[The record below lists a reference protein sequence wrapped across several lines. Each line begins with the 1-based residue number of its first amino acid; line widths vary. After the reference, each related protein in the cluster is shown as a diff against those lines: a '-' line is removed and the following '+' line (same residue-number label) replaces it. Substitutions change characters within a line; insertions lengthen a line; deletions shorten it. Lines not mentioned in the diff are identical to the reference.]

1 MTDRRSSAAE
11 AQPLSRV
18 VGPLQAALGVLLCV
32 SIGLLVS
39 QLVDTAKTDAA
50 YERRLNGSDTH
61 LALVIASVRDSVSLA
76 SAARQW
82 MQLEVP
88 RREVQIHR
96 ALVQH
101 RLSTLGADGRSAADL
116 SGSDYRRA
124 LAQFDAAY
132 STAPTGVLGADQQDA
147 WVARLEPPLADLDRA
162 SAHLLTRYQLGVDD
176 GLRNAAIEHRD
187 NMAAQVARL
196 LITLAIAALLGLSIW
211 YRIRLN
217 YRTARRVIEQD
228 RADLERTTA
237 QLSRMTDFEAEQT
250 NVLEQIIAGADLM
263 VVLDT
268 IASLA
273 SEYTGGRPFRVTVD
287 ARSASAGS
295 ERVGSELV
303 EADPSALTVE
313 ACWEF
318 TPLGGTQRVGRVE
331 LLKLEDATISDAAA
345 GTSDRYTVAATT
357 AEIREIGQRCA
368 DLALIAA
375 NGHWAREQLILQASS
390 DPLTGLHNR
399 NQLQRRASHAFARR
413 AAGSQQVAL
422 VFCDLDR
429 FKLVNDTLGH
439 KAGDQLLV
447 HVGRWMRRTI
457 DTCAFNTGTGP
468 VTTTLARL
476 GGDEFVVLLEAN
488 DALAAAVML
497 SARLQELSAQAVI
510 LEGVET
516 FVDLSIGVALAG
528 PEVTTPE
535 QLLRNADI
543 AMYHAK
549 LSGEHAPVLYGT
561 ELEPDIATQLRT
573 DTELRLALDRAE
585 FRLFLQPIVS
595 IDRRTAIGH
604 EALVRWDHPT
614 RGLLGP
620 DTFLHRVEEIGLI
633 GRLDT
638 WVRREAFAWLAEAL
652 ADGVD
657 PSENAFVDLGQHG
670 NVLDRLRRSGVLI
683 AMDDFGT
690 GYSSL
695 VQIQRLPIDIVKLDQ
710 GLIRGVGEPGSRARG
725 VLSGLLEVVRSLGL
739 TLVVEGVETESER
752 DVLMGLGCTFAQG
765 YLFGRPIP
773 AVDAHEGLRSVT
785 APT

>member
-1 MTDRRSSAAE
+1 
-11 AQPLSRV
+11 
-18 VGPLQAALGVLLCV
+18 
-32 SIGLLVS
+32 
-39 QLVDTAKTDAA
+39 
-50 YERRLNGSDTH
+50 
-61 LALVIASVRDSVSLA
+61 
-76 SAARQW
+76 
-82 MQLEVP
+82 
-88 RREVQIHR
+88 
-96 ALVQH
+96 
-101 RLSTLGADGRSAADL
+101 
-116 SGSDYRRA
+116 
-124 LAQFDAAY
+124 
-132 STAPTGVLGADQQDA
+132 
-147 WVARLEPPLADLDRA
+147 
-162 SAHLLTRYQLGVDD
+162 
-176 GLRNAAIEHRD
+176 
-187 NMAAQVARL
+187 
-196 LITLAIAALLGLSIW
+196 
-211 YRIRLN
+211 
-217 YRTARRVIEQD
+217 
-228 RADLERTTA
+228 
-237 QLSRMTDFEAEQT
+237 
-250 NVLEQIIAGADLM
+250 
-263 VVLDT
+263 
-268 IASLA
+268 
-273 SEYTGGRPFRVTVD
+273 
-287 ARSASAGS
+287 
-295 ERVGSELV
+295 
-303 EADPSALTVE
+303 
-313 ACWEF
+313 
-318 TPLGGTQRVGRVE
+318 
-331 LLKLEDATISDAAA
+331 
-345 GTSDRYTVAATT
+345 
-357 AEIREIGQRCA
+357 
-368 DLALIAA
+368 
-375 NGHWAREQLILQASS
+375 
-390 DPLTGLHNR
+390 
-399 NQLQRRASHAFARR
+399 
-413 AAGSQQVAL
+413 
-422 VFCDLDR
+422 
-429 FKLVNDTLGH
+429 
-439 KAGDQLLV
+439 
-447 HVGRWMRRTI
+447 MRRTI

-476 GGDEFVVLLEAN
+476 GGDEFVVLLEAK

-657 PSENAFVDLGQHG
+657 PSQYISVNVSERELRNPEFGDDVLADLRRFGLAPHNVVLELSENAFVDLGQHG

-765 YLFGRPIP
+765 YLFGRPVH
-773 AVDAHEGLRSVT
+773 AAEARDGLRTVS
-785 APT
+785 APS